1 MITLDSTTK
10 KLQVVLAGNVTTNQ
24 LVVNVVW
31 TDENIEGVDTKY
43 ASKQSVTNQTTDVDI
58 CDAPQQNFTRNIET
72 ITVYNA
78 DTVAAT
84 ITVKID
90 NGGTETIL
98 FKQALNAGETFLLE
112 HGAGAQ
118 VL

>member
-1 MITLDSTTK
+1 MISLISTTQ

-31 TDENIEGVDTKY
+31 TDENIEGLDTKY

-58 CDAPQQNFTRNIET
+58 CDAPQQNFVRNIET

-78 DTVAAT
+78 DTVAST
-84 ITVKID
+84 VTVKID
-90 NGGTETIL
+90 VSTVETIL
-98 FKQALNAGETFLLE
+98 VKQALNAGETLAYE
-112 HGAGAQ
+112 HGAGFQ